1 MKKQET
7 AVLYLADY
15 PHASSRLQGK
25 RADRLN
31 RQEQAEHRPE
41 DTLYAE
47 HNHAEKHLHAHTHT
61 QARKH
66 LRMVARNHSHTRCA
80 LTQTVIKVSGAFQ
93 PIQIGNEDKHSLY

>member
-61 QARKH
+61 LKH
-66 LRMVARNHSHTRCA
+66 ANTCAWSHAITHTHAVHSHR
-80 LTQTVIKVSGAFQ
+80 Q
-93 PIQIGNEDKHSLY
+93 